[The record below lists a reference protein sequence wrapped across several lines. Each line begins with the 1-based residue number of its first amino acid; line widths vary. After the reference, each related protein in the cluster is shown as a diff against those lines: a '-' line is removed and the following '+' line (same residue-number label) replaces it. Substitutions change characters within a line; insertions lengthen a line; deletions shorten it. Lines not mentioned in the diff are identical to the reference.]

1 VSEARAYCSRVNAS
15 VPRIA
20 QAFTHPQWRWIASDG
35 QRHRDRQSRPS
46 LPLAFRLARLFERPI
61 EDIFD
66 DRPEAR
72 PPGTNRGLTLTLRE
86 GLGFAA
92 MDELRTLTVGAVA
105 RMSGVTVR
113 TLHHYDEVGLL
124 RASRRSDAGYR
135 RYDDADLDRLQRI
148 LFYRELGFGL
158 DDIRTV
164 MTDGDADAIGHLR
177 RQHAMLLDRIGRL
190 KRMVIA
196 VEKAMEAHT
205 MGISLTPE
213 ERLEVFGDFDP
224 DAHAAEAE
232 ERWGGTEMY
241 RQSQRRVARYTK
253 ADWQQLKAEAT
264 EYGERLVS
272 AMRAGKPADSV
283 EAMDAAE
290 AHRQHISRWFYDCT
304 YEIHRGLG
312 QLYVDDPR
320 FTATY
325 EKAAPGLAAYLRDA
339 IVANADRAER

>member
-1 VSEARAYCSRVNAS
+1 
-15 VPRIA
+15 
-20 QAFTHPQWRWIASDG
+20 
-35 QRHRDRQSRPS
+35 
-46 LPLAFRLARLFERPI
+46 
-61 EDIFD
+61 
-66 DRPEAR
+66 
-72 PPGTNRGLTLTLRE
+72 
-86 GLGFAA
+86 
-92 MDELRTLTVGAVA
+92 MDEPRALTVGAVA

-113 TLHHYDEVGLL
+113 TLHHYDQIGLL
-124 RASRRSDAGYR
+124 RASGRSDAGYR
-135 RYDDADLDRLQRI
+135 RYDDDDLDRLQRI

-190 KRMVIA
+190 HRMVLA

-205 MGISLTPE
+205 MGIPLTPE

-232 ERWGGTEMY
+232 ERWSGTDAFRE
-241 RQSQRRVARYTK
+241 SQRRVSRYTK
-253 ADWQQLKAEAT
+253 GDWDRMKAEAA
-264 EYGERLVS
+264 EYGEQLVA
-272 AMRAGKPADSV
+272 AMRAGTPADSV

-290 AHRQHISRWFYDCT
+290 AHRQHISRWFYDCS

-312 QLYVDDPR
+312 QMYVDDPR

-325 EKAAPGLAAYLRDA
+325 ESIAPGLAAYLRDA
-339 IVANADRAER
+339 IIANADRAGG